1 MPDGSILDGAP
12 LNISPEFNA
21 LALSLLSPEL
31 LARIA
36 YRQFGVPWLKD
47 DVNERLKTMAPEEQ
61 AKFGAPPNVVARFN
75 GSPFYPTKIPDLIGV
90 RDRKFIDHTATHQ
103 LRGISDVM
111 RYAAL
116 VSCCDI
122 ADFGSYRMIS
132 ESGRRITGRFS
143 DDVLFALAQYIF
155 TLEPP
160 KNPNLNDG
168 RAAEGKR
175 IFDREGCGNCHTPP
189 LYTNNKLTLAA
200 GFTPPPDHPYKND
213 ILPRSVDTDPN
224 LALRTRKGTGFYK
237 IPSLKGVWY
246 RGGYGHDG
254 SVTTLDEWFDPTRL
268 QDNFV
273 PSGFKG
279 YEITHRAVPGH
290 PFGLKLTQEDR
301 SALIAFLKTL

>member
-1 MPDGSILDGAP
+1 
-12 LNISPEFNA
+12 
-21 LALSLLSPEL
+21 
-31 LARIA
+31 
-36 YRQFGVPWLKD
+36 
-47 DVNERLKTMAPEEQ
+47 
-61 AKFGAPPNVVARFN
+61 
-75 GSPFYPTKIPDLIGV
+75 
-90 RDRKFIDHTATHQ
+90 
-103 LRGISDVM
+103 M
-111 RYAAL
+111 R
-116 VSCCDI
+116 
-122 ADFGSYRMIS
+122 S
-132 ESGRRITGRFS
+132 EAGRRITGRFS

-160 KNPNLNDG
+160 ENPNLNDA

-213 ILPRSVDTDPN
+213 ILSVSVGTDPN

-254 SVTTLDEWFDPTRL
+254 SVTKLEEWFDPARI

-279 YEITHRAVPGH
+279 YEVIHRAVPGH